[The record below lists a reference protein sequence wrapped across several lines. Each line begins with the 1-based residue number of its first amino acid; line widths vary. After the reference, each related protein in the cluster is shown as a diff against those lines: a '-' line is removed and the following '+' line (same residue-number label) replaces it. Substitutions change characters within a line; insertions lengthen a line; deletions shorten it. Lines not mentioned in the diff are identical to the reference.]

1 MDKANLEF
9 VKRKLRSEGFK
20 LTMPRLAIIE
30 YLISVSSHPD
40 VQQIYDGMRTEHPGI
55 GIATIYRTVDL
66 LERIGLL
73 RTLKLESG
81 HLRYEIIRPGDH
93 HHHLVCTGCGQVS
106 EFGDCNFQMITEA
119 IEKKTRFKIRGH
131 NLEAYGLCSR
141 CYALT
146 G

>member
-30 YLISVSSHPD
+30 YLISVSGHPD
-40 VQQIYDGMRTEHPGI
+40 VQQIYDGIRTEHPGI

-93 HHHLVCTGCGQVS
+93 HHHLVCTCCGQVS
-106 EFGDCNFQMITEA
+106 EFGDCNFQMIAEA